1 MIQRVPPVATVSATI
16 RTNSNN
22 SGSVQSQGNLSVIRP
37 VGTSS
42 GASKLPQMRTPFPW
56 MQQQHQK
63 PVGVALVSFKTI
75 PQDQSVQKEMVK
87 PRLNLAT
94 HPFPHLAAAAA
105 AATAAKLQQPF
116 KFRTKA
122 ELKQM
127 NLTPP
132 PPLPSSSSASA
143 SSSCW
148 PEKLIDPII
157 SDEKWG
163 EWNSTFANEWESFI
177 KDLSESS
184 KIKRVCRSPLLLLLL
199 FVLFFLVL
207 SLNLPTI

>member
-1 MIQRVPPVATVSATI
+1 MIQRLPPVATVSATI
-16 RTNSNN
+16 RNSSNN
-22 SGSVQSQGNLSVIRP
+22 SGSIQSQGNLSVIRP
-37 VGTSS
+37 VGTST
-42 GASKLPQMRTPFPW
+42 GTSKLSQMRTPFPW
-56 MQQQHQK
+56 MQQQQQK

-75 PQDQSVQKEMVK
+75 PPDQSVQKEVVK

-132 PPLPSSSSASA
+132 PPLASSSSSP

-148 PEKLIDPII
+148 PEKLIDPIV
-157 SDEKWG
+157 SDEKWM
-163 EWNSTFANEWESFI
+163 EWSSSFTNEWESFI
-177 KDLSESS
+177 KDLNESN
-184 KIKRVCRSPLLLLLL
+184 KIKRVCRYVS
-199 FVLFFLVL
+199 VFL
-207 SLNLPTI
+207 